1 MVEDPLQL
9 LRIKCIADEQG
20 DGVLGKLTINLKL
33 FSWFVQVFKG
43 LQEVIFQ
50 IIHLFRLWNT
60 LFVPKI
66 RLFPTLPRKDLAWL
80 ESFIT
85 ASHIEE

>member
-33 FSWFVQVFKG
+33 FSGVARVD
-43 LQEVIFQ
+43 ISNYPS
-50 IIHLFRLWNT
+50 FRLWNT
-60 LFVPKI
+60 LFVPKVP
-66 RLFPTLPRKDLAWL
+66 LFPTLPRKDLAWR

-85 ASHIEE
+85 ASLIEE